1 MGFYRAS
8 RLTTDFSCFMKTI
21 YFIRHAQS
29 EANLKDIL
37 ASRRDYPLTAKG
49 WQEAVVIASEF
60 KDITQ
65 LDRIF
70 CSPLI
75 RAQQTAQ
82 PIAEAFGLDVEID
95 ERITEQDLGVFS
107 GMSYAELNK
116 HPDYMY
122 ERSKRWKW
130 IPEGGGES
138 YEMIANRLE
147 PFIQSLESLEGNN
160 ILIVTHAVAL
170 RMVKAI
176 LEQTLP
182 DYPRD
187 IAKNGEIWKVQF
199 KGLGNIHEVESIFL
213 GGSKAAA
220 SRV

>member
-1 MGFYRAS
+1 
-8 RLTTDFSCFMKTI
+8 MKTI

-37 ASRRDYPLTAKG
+37 ASRQDFPRTQKG
-49 WQEAVVIASEF
+49 RQEAAVIASEF
-60 KDITQ
+60 KDIAQ

-70 CSPLI
+70 CSPLT

-95 ERITEQDLGVFS
+95 ERLTEQDLGVFS
-107 GMSYAELNK
+107 GMTYAELDDR
-116 HPDYMY
+116 PDYMH
-122 ERSKRWKW
+122 EHSKRWKW

-147 PFIQSLESLEGNN
+147 PLFQSLEFLEGDCS
-160 ILIVTHAVAL
+160 LFVTHAVTL

-182 DYPRD
+182 DYPRK
-187 IAKNGEIWKVQF
+187 IAKNGEIWQVQF
-199 KGLGNIHEVESIFL
+199 AGLGNIYNVESIYL
-213 GGSKAAA
+213 GGSKAAT
-220 SRV
+220 SRA

>member
-1 MGFYRAS
+1 
-8 RLTTDFSCFMKTI
+8 MKTI
-21 YFIRHAQS
+21 YFMRHAQS

-37 ASRRDYPLTAKG
+37 ASRQDFPLTQKG
-49 WQEAVVIASEF
+49 RQEAAVIASEF
-60 KDITQ
+60 KDIAQ

-75 RAQQTAQ
+75 RARQTAQ
-82 PIAEAFGLDVEID
+82 AIATAFGLNVETD

-107 GMSYAELNK
+107 GMTYAELDDR
-116 HPDYMY
+116 PDYMH
-122 ERSKRWKW
+122 ERSNRWKW
-130 IPEGGGES
+130 IPRGGGES

-147 PFIQSLESLEGNN
+147 QFFQSLESLAGGS
-160 ILIVTHAVAL
+160 ILFVTHAVTL

-182 DYPRD
+182 DYPRE

-199 KGLGNIHEVESIFL
+199 TGLGDIHEVESIFL
-213 GGSKAAA
+213 GGSKDAT
-220 SRV
+220 SRD

>member
-1 MGFYRAS
+1 
-8 RLTTDFSCFMKTI
+8 MKTI
-21 YFIRHAQS
+21 YFIRHTQS
-29 EANLKDIL
+29 EANFKGIL
-37 ASRRDYPLTAKG
+37 ASRQDYPLTEKG
-49 WQEAVVIASEF
+49 RQEAIVIASEF
-60 KDITQ
+60 KDIAQ

-82 PIAEAFGLDVEID
+82 PIAEAFGLDIEKD

-107 GMSYAELNK
+107 GMTYAELDDC
-116 HPDYMY
+116 PDYMHDRS
-122 ERSKRWKW
+122 ERWEW

-147 PFIQSLESLEGNN
+147 PFFQSLESLEGNS
-160 ILIVTHAVAL
+160 ILSVTHAVTL
-170 RMVKAI
+170 RLIKAT

-187 IAKNGEIWKVQF
+187 IARNGEVWKVQF
-199 KGLGNIHEVESIFL
+199 TGLGNIHEVESIFL
-213 GGSKAAA
+213 GGSKAAT
-220 SRV
+220 SRT

>member
-1 MGFYRAS
+1 
-8 RLTTDFSCFMKTI
+8 MKTI
-21 YFIRHAQS
+21 YFIRHTQS

-37 ASRRDYPLTAKG
+37 ASRQDFPLTEKG
-49 WQEAVVIASEF
+49 RQDAVVIAAEF
-60 KDITQ
+60 KDVAQ

-82 PIAEAFGLDVEID
+82 PIAEAFGLNVETD

-107 GMSYAELNK
+107 GMTYAELD
-116 HPDYMY
+116 HRPDYMH

-147 PFIQSLESLEGNN
+147 PFFQSLESLKGDN
-160 ILIVTHAVAL
+160 ILFVTHAVIL
-170 RMVKAI
+170 RMVKAT

-182 DYPRD
+182 GYPRE

-199 KGLGNIHEVESIFL
+199 AGLGNIHEVESIFL
-213 GGSKAAA
+213 GGSKAATSQA
-220 SRV
+220 

>member
-1 MGFYRAS
+1 
-8 RLTTDFSCFMKTI
+8 MKTI
-21 YFIRHAQS
+21 YFIRHTQS

-37 ASRRDYPLTAKG
+37 ASRQDFPLTEKG
-49 WQEAVVIASEF
+49 RQEAVVIASEF
-60 KDITQ
+60 KEIAQ

-82 PIAEAFGLDVEID
+82 PIAEAFGLDVETD

-107 GMSYAELNK
+107 GMTYAELNDR
-116 HPDYMY
+116 PNYMH

-147 PFIQSLESLEGNN
+147 PFFQSLESLEGDS
-160 ILIVTHAVAL
+160 ILFVTHAVTL
-170 RMVKAI
+170 RMVKAT

-182 DYPRD
+182 DYPRE

-199 KGLGNIHEVESIFL
+199 TGPGNIHDVESIFL
-213 GGSKAAA
+213 GGSKAAT
-220 SRV
+220 SRS

>member
-1 MGFYRAS
+1 M
-8 RLTTDFSCFMKTI
+8 THFSYFMETI

-29 EANLKDIL
+29 EANLKGIL
-37 ASRRDYPLTAKG
+37 ASRQDFPLTEKG
-49 WQEAVVIASEF
+49 RQEAVLIASEL
-60 KDITQ
+60 KDIAR

-82 PIAEAFGLDVEID
+82 PIAEAFGLNVETN

-107 GMSYAELNK
+107 GMTYAELDDC
-116 HPDYMY
+116 PDYMH
-122 ERSKRWKW
+122 ERSKRWEW

-138 YEMIANRLE
+138 YEMIANRLK
-147 PFIQSLESLEGNN
+147 PFFQSLESFEGDG
-160 ILIVTHAVAL
+160 ILSVTHAVTL
-170 RMVKAI
+170 RIIKAT

-187 IAKNGEIWKVQF
+187 IARNGEIWKVRF

-213 GGSKAAA
+213 GSSKAATFRA
-220 SRV
+220 